1 MREIELILPSGWAD
15 IDLRASLPP
24 QLHRLAKQIVDGAPG
39 SSDAPEVR
47 AARDL
52 VEAQLRTSLSAL
64 AGAGALRVLL
74 EADPMAGVRTGTF
87 IAVLPFPREFA
98 EDPMDALVAI
108 AAQTPQTVVMDAGE
122 LVVMRT
128 VTVSDATDD
137 VREGL
142 GTAGEQLAGAL
153 PDPPALPD
161 LPEGVAVKRTRAAY
175 YVGDPG
181 LPDDWMVFFT
191 IITAQD
197 DEDSQAL
204 VDSLL
209 ALSDAIVQSVRFS

>member
-1 MREIELILPSGWAD
+1 MKFNAYVNNDTQPNKNTHSYTSVLTIFNACSDLPKKLKQKVSG
-15 IDLRASLPP
+15 
-24 QLHRLAKQIVDGAPG
+24 
-39 SSDAPEVR
+39 
-47 AARDL
+47 
-52 VEAQLRTSLSAL
+52 
-64 AGAGALRVLL
+64 
-74 EADPMAGVRTGTF
+74 
-87 IAVLPFPREFA
+87 
-98 EDPMDALVAI
+98 
-108 AAQTPQTVVMDAGE
+108 
-122 LVVMRT
+122 
-128 VTVSDATDD
+128 DD

-153 PDPPALPD
+153 FDPPALPD
-161 LPEGVAVKRTRAAY
+161 LPEGVAVKRTQAAY

>member
-1 MREIELILPSGWAD
+1 
-15 IDLRASLPP
+15 
-24 QLHRLAKQIVDGAPG
+24 
-39 SSDAPEVR
+39 
-47 AARDL
+47 
-52 VEAQLRTSLSAL
+52 
-64 AGAGALRVLL
+64 
-74 EADPMAGVRTGTF
+74 
-87 IAVLPFPREFA
+87 
-98 EDPMDALVAI
+98 MDALVAI

-137 VREGL
+137 VREDL
-142 GTAGEQLAGAL
+142 GAAGEQLAAAL

-161 LPEGVAVKRTRAAY
+161 LPEGAAVKRTQAAY
-175 YVGDPG
+175 YVGDPD

>member
-24 QLHRLAKQIVDGAPG
+24 QLHRLAKRIVDGAPG

-74 EADPMAGVRTGTF
+74 EVDPMAGVRTGTF
-87 IAVLPFPREFA
+87 IAVLPFPRELA

-142 GTAGEQLAGAL
+142 TAGSH
-153 PDPPALPD
+153 
-161 LPEGVAVKRTRAAY
+161 R
-175 YVGDPG
+175 
-181 LPDDWMVFFT
+181 
-191 IITAQD
+191 
-197 DEDSQAL
+197 
-204 VDSLL
+204 
-209 ALSDAIVQSVRFS
+209 

>member
-24 QLHRLAKQIVDGAPG
+24 QLHRLAKRIVDGAPG

-87 IAVLPFPREFA
+87 IAVLPFPRELA

-142 GTAGEQLAGAL
+142 GAAGEQLAGAL

-161 LPEGVAVKRTRAAY
+161 LPEGAAVS
-175 YVGDPG
+175 VGDPG

-191 IITAQD
+191 VITAQD